1 MLHLPRIG
9 ITPDIN
15 DLAAPETEYVVR
27 QNYADAISKAGGLPF
42 LLPYHEPVDDY
53 LDVIDGLLVTGGLFD
68 IDPALYRQTARKDY
82 VMKPARTNFER
93 ALIEG
98 ALSRA
103 IPVVGICNGMQLL
116 AVCLGGELVQDISTE
131 IDGALEHN
139 PGQSASIA
147 HHRIEIS
154 GTSRHL
160 QTRAGEVHEVN
171 SVHHQSVLPSDAY
184 QVLAVSPDGVVEALE
199 KKDGGFAVGVQWHP
213 EYGVADIDTIIFETF
228 LSKAREYS
236 SEEVTNAPEP

>member
-1 MLHLPRIG
+1 MPNLPRIG

-42 LLPYHEPVDDY
+42 LLPYREHVHDY
-53 LDVIDGLLVTGGLFD
+53 LDAIDGLLVTGGMFD
-68 IDPALYRQTARKDY
+68 IDPALYGQAARKDY
-82 VMKPARTNFER
+82 VMKPARTDFER

-103 IPVVGICNGMQLL
+103 MPVVGICNGMQLL
-116 AVCLGGELVQDISTE
+116 AVCLGGELVQDIPTE
-131 IDGALEHN
+131 IDSALEHK
-139 PGQSASIA
+139 PDQSASIA

-160 QTRAGEVHEVN
+160 QMPRGEVHEVN

-213 EYGVADIDTIIFETF
+213 EYGVADIDALIFDA
-228 LSKAREYS
+228 LLAKAREYS
-236 SEEVTNAPEP
+236 RKKK

>member
-1 MLHLPRIG
+1 MPNLPRIG

-42 LLPYHEPVDDY
+42 LLPYREHVDDY
-53 LDVIDGLLVTGGLFD
+53 LDAIDGLLVTGGMFD
-68 IDPALYRQTARKDY
+68 IDPALYGQAARKDY
-82 VMKPARTNFER
+82 VMKPARTDFER

-103 IPVVGICNGMQLL
+103 MPVVGICNGMQLL
-116 AVCLGGELVQDISTE
+116 AVCLGGELVQNIPTE
-131 IDGALEHN
+131 IDGALEHK
-139 PGQSASIA
+139 PDQSASIA

-160 QTRAGEVHEVN
+160 QMPRGEVHAVN

-213 EYGVADIDTIIFETF
+213 EYGVADIDALIFDA
-228 LSKAREYS
+228 LLAKAREYS
-236 SEEVTNAPEP
+236 RKKK

>member
-1 MLHLPRIG
+1 MPNLPRIG

-42 LLPYHEPVDDY
+42 LLPYREHVDDY
-53 LDVIDGLLVTGGLFD
+53 LDAIDGLLVTGGMFD
-68 IDPALYRQTARKDY
+68 IDPALYGQAARKDY
-82 VMKPARTNFER
+82 VMKPARTDFER
-93 ALIEG
+93 GLIEG

-103 IPVVGICNGMQLL
+103 MPVVGICNGMQLL
-116 AVCLGGELVQDISTE
+116 AVCLGGELVQDIPTE
-131 IDGALEHN
+131 IDGALEHK
-139 PGQSASIA
+139 PDQSASIA

-160 QTRAGEVHEVN
+160 QMPRGEVHEVN

-213 EYGVADIDTIIFETF
+213 EYGVADIDALIFDA
-228 LSKAREYS
+228 LLAKAREYS
-236 SEEVTNAPEP
+236 QKKK